1 MLIPPIEKKC
11 KTCKKTKL
19 LNFFD
24 INVRSKDKHKNTCQE
39 CDQQKEQKSTRCMC
53 ACTDCE
59 NNKIVQI
66 AGDSIELLLNRLN
79 DHQLSP
85 DILSE
90 NFKTL
95 IADLAL
101 TVFEDD
107 DDESDIPG

>member
-1 MLIPPIEKKC
+1 
-11 KTCKKTKL
+11 
-19 LNFFD
+19 
-24 INVRSKDKHKNTCQE
+24 
-39 CDQQKEQKSTRCMC
+39 MC